1 VKVYCKRT
9 YLTQNT
15 NTYQILGK
23 SYGESYAVWEKGK
36 FYQFRQP
43 QDYEKEVG
51 VYYLIESERK
61 SFWNPIKEKE
71 FKKHFIDVDE
81 LRQNKINE
89 ILKNG

>member
-1 VKVYCKRT
+1 MKVYCKRT

-43 QDYEKEVG
+43 KDYEKEVG
-51 VYYLIESERK
+51 VYYLIESERE

-71 FKKHFIDVDE
+71 FRKYFIDVDE

>member
-1 VKVYCKRT
+1 M
-9 YLTQNT
+9 TQNT